1 MEKLKE
7 YAKSIPYAIEP
18 YSKAIELLDFFIH
31 RWATSSSALPSSSP
45 LVSIRSLHMYASLDL
60 PCGFQMQEVFHGY
73 RQSGDAASKARV
85 REATNTAL
93 KSLPGW
99 PSPIWYLT
107 MTILSGCDNVHFPSF
122 HKRCSDLAHR
132 QNLVGQLSGVQRN
145 LCEHCKAHKIR
156 MVTN

>member
-1 MEKLKE
+1 MLPDISSLHINGGPSKPLRTASAPISDDIEDTRGHREMEKLKE

-45 LVSIRSLHMYASLDL
+45 LVYIRSLHMYASLDL

-99 PSPIWYLT
+99 PSPI
-107 MTILSGCDNVHFPSF
+107 
-122 HKRCSDLAHR
+122 
-132 QNLVGQLSGVQRN
+132 
-145 LCEHCKAHKIR
+145 
-156 MVTN
+156 